1 MENYGQLHNEM
12 ITAIMGNV
20 TISPDMTAEQKK
32 EVVLQGFIDT
42 YGRDNV
48 ELFAQGLNFN
58 SPFEV
63 IDSVKDRMSE
73 DLHAVLREDID
84 YLLKNDN
91 VNYEEFLNKRF
102 SEAKLD
108 EKELQLYKDCSSI
121 LISSVELWSSK
132 EGSAYLDLLDTTND
146 VVARRPPTREQV
158 VGYIGVQDFAGGFF
172 GGLVGGPIG
181 VAAGAAGASA
191 SAAIS
196 HLFYS
201 QYN

>member
-73 DLHAVLREDID
+73 DLHAILREDID

-91 VNYEEFLNKRF
+91 VNYEEFLNKRV

>member
-42 YGRDNV
+42 YGKDNV

-91 VNYEEFLNKRF
+91 VNYEEFLNKRV

>member
-91 VNYEEFLNKRF
+91 VNYEEFLNKRV